1 MKKFSRLLVAFGIVV
16 SIAFVQCKN
25 PKTTEAQEETQ
36 IDTSISEITPETTKY
51 IDSSEETVIEE
62 PKTTPITATDNNN
75 PPVIEKTKTTTVDK
89 TKPPVIKKTKT
100 TTTDSTKPIVI
111 DKPIPTTTDS
121 PQTTTVE
128 KPAALVSADFSMKSV
143 KATITGTSTLHGW
156 ESDVTII
163 EGKGSFQI
171 KNNMLASIKN
181 AEIKIP
187 VRGIISE
194 EGKKMDNKT
203 YETFKSDEYPYITYS
218 FSNAD
223 VKINESQVVSMET
236 IGKLSMAGVSKSVP
250 ISAHGKVLPNGDLQL
265 TVSKKIK
272 MTDFNME
279 PPVMF
284 LGTIK
289 VGNEITVNFDFVLS
303 KINN

>member
-1 MKKFSRLLVAFGIVV
+1 MKKYSRLLVAFGMVV

-25 PKTTEAQEETQ
+25 PKTTEEQEETQ
-36 IDTSISEITPETTKY
+36 IDTSTSEITSETTKY
-51 IDSSEETVIEE
+51 ADSSEGTGIEE
-62 PKTTPITATDNNN
+62 PKTTTITATDN
-75 PPVIEKTKTTTVDK
+75 
-89 TKPPVIKKTKT
+89 TKPPVIENPKTSTVDKTEVPINEKPKTKT
-100 TTTDSTKPIVI
+100 VDKTEPPLVEEPIV
-111 DKPIPTTTDS
+111 TTN
-121 PQTTTVE
+121 PPTTTVE
-128 KPAALVSADFSMKSV
+128 KPTLASADFFMKSV
-143 KATITGTSTLHGW
+143 KATIKGTSTLHPW

-171 KNNMLASIKN
+171 KDNMLASIKN

-203 YETFKSDEYPYITYS
+203 YETFKSDEYPNITYS
-218 FSNAD
+218 FSNTN
-223 VKINESQVVSMET
+223 VKISESRTVSMET
-236 IGKLSMAGVSKSVP
+236 TGKLSMAGVSKSVP

-265 TVSKKIK
+265 TVSKKLK

-289 VGNEITVNFDFVLS
+289 VGDEITVNFDFVLS
-303 KINN
+303 QINN

>member
-1 MKKFSRLLVAFGIVV
+1 MKKNSRLLVVFGMVV
-16 SIAFVQCKN
+16 YVALVQCNN
-25 PKTTEAQEETQ
+25 PKNTETQEETQ
-36 IDTSISEITPETTKY
+36 IDTSTSEISSETTKY
-51 IDSSEETVIEE
+51 VDSSEGTVIEE
-62 PKTTPITATDNNN
+62 PKTTTATDN
-75 PPVIEKTKTTTVDK
+75 
-89 TKPPVIKKTKT
+89 TKPPVIENSKT
-100 TTTDSTKPIVI
+100 TIVKKEETPIIEKPKKIETIEKTEPPLVEEPIITTNPTITK
-111 DKPIPTTTDS
+111 
-121 PQTTTVE
+121 VE
-128 KPAALVSADFSMKSV
+128 KPTLAFADFFMKSV
-143 KATITGTSTLHGW
+143 KATIKGTSTLHPW

-171 KNNMLASIKN
+171 KDNMLASIKN

-187 VRGIISE
+187 VKGIKSE

-203 YETFKSDEYPYITYS
+203 YETFKSDTYPNITYT
-218 FSNAD
+218 FNNAD
-223 VKINESQVVSMET
+223 VKISESRTVSMET
-236 IGKLSMAGVSKSVP
+236 TGKLTMAGASKSVP

-289 VGNEITVNFDFVLS
+289 VGDEITVNFDFVLS
-303 KINN
+303 QNNN